1 MALLLQRAIP
11 ALGDPPHPTRA
22 VDGMRK
28 ISAVVLSFISSCQ
41 DPTTETVDTRVCASG
56 TRWTGG
62 NEDSPNMNPGEACNA
77 CHSRGQGPS
86 FTLAG
91 TVYDKRGEAD
101 DCYGSVGATVEIT
114 DAKGKVI
121 KLGLVDSGSFYSHES
136 LTMPYTAKVI
146 RDGVE
151 SKMLTPQSNGDCNAC
166 HSVDGAS
173 GAPGRIVAL

>member
-1 MALLLQRAIP
+1 
-11 ALGDPPHPTRA
+11 
-22 VDGMRK
+22 MRRF
-28 ISAVVLSFISSCQ
+28 SAVASFFIIACQ
-41 DPTTETVDTRVCASG
+41 DPTTESVDTTVCASG
-56 TRWTGG
+56 TRWVGG
-62 NEDSPNMNPGEACNA
+62 DEESANMNPGEACIA
-77 CHSRGQGPS
+77 CHSRGEGPS

-91 TVYDKRGEAD
+91 TVYDESRQAD

-114 DAKGKVI
+114 DAKGKVV

-166 HSVDGAS
+166 HTVSGVS
-173 GAPGRIVAL
+173 GAPGRILAP